1 MPLGNPITQNI
12 DTRIVSATA
21 TGGQTSFSISG
32 GYTINNISV
41 YRNGVRLSNAD
52 DFTAGDGSTV
62 SLNVAADPGDRLDFH
77 IFDKFSVANAIVGAA
92 STQTISGN
100 LALTGELYVDDF
112 IPAQL
117 NVTGVSTLTG
127 NAYVGSAITMYASAG
142 IVSATSFYGDGSNLS
157 GIDATTVKD
166 SNSVTRLSGTTSGI
180 SINGTTTGLSVSG
193 IATASGGIDASDAQY
208 NTRVGTN
215 AGDSFDGTNAASNTL
230 IGYNSGTAI
239 TTGDN
244 NTVVGSGGLIANTTG
259 SDNTVVGMNAADAN
273 TTGIQNTVVG
283 SSALS
288 ANTTAN
294 NNTAIGYKA
303 LLVNTTGEQNTA
315 VGGHCL
321 DANTTANYNT
331 AVGYNCLTA
340 NSTGADNAALGRSAL
355 EANTTA
361 SNNTAI
367 GNYA

>member
-77 IFDKFSVANAIVGAA
+77 IFDKFSVASAIVGAA

-112 IPAQL
+112 IPTQL
-117 NVTGVSTLTG
+117 NVTGVSTYG
-127 NAYVGSAITMYASAG
+127 GNVDINANAYVGAAITMYASAG

-208 NTRVGTN
+208 NTRIGTN
-215 AGDSFDGTNAASNTL
+215 AGDSFSGTNAASNTL

-259 SDNTVVGMNAADAN
+259 SNNTVVGMNAADAN

-294 NNTAIGYKA
+294 NNTAIGYNA
-303 LLVNTTGEQNTA
+303 LLVNSTI
-315 VGGHCL
+315 
-321 DANTTANYNT
+321 
-331 AVGYNCLTA
+331 LTLVLLLK
-340 NSTGADNAALGRSAL
+340 LG
-355 EANTTA
+355 
-361 SNNTAI
+361 I
-367 GNYA
+367 